1 MKAQRIGML
10 ATLHARA
17 WIPSADIFCFA
28 ATSFVVDVP
37 EKCIASSPS
46 NDVLLSAYPV
56 SLAVMVITKC
66 PMH

>member
-1 MKAQRIGML
+1 ML
-10 ATLHARA
+10 ATFDARD
-17 WIPSADIFCFA
+17 WIPTTDMPWFA
-28 ATSFVVDVP
+28 VTSFVVGAQ

-46 NDVLLSAYPV
+46 NDALLSANPV